1 MNPNQDPTRDAIAQ
15 AMMREALI
23 RQGLQP
29 QAERLAGRDARGNDA
44 PVPVGADGTA
54 GMGAQPWPLTS
65 LGRPP
70 EYAGVLGFQGG
81 GGACPQRPQ
90 RPQRPHRVAAP
101 GFGVGGSG
109 MARPVDTGVATRR
122 LCPGEPVALADMVSP
137 QAVEAG
143 RVAAQ
148 SDLVVALPAATWRA
162 TRRPP
167 GPVAPLVATP
177 SATLMPGRPL
187 QARFRAVRA

>member
-1 MNPNQDPTRDAIAQ
+1 MNPHQDPTRDAIAQ

-44 PVPVGADGTA
+44 PVPVGAYGTA

-81 GGACPQRPQ
+81 SGGPPAAS
-90 RPQRPHRVAAP
+90 AAP
-101 GFGVGGSG
+101 
-109 MARPVDTGVATRR
+109 
-122 LCPGEPVALADMVSP
+122 
-137 QAVEAG
+137 
-143 RVAAQ
+143 AA
-148 SDLVVALPAATWRA
+148 PI
-162 TRRPP
+162 
-167 GPVAPLVATP
+167 P
-177 SATLMPGRPL
+177 SAPSIP
-187 QARFRAVRA
+187 